1 MSATIHQLFQDH
13 TFEPEVLTAMGK
25 AYDRAVLTLQDF
37 EPRESIARVILGAAN
52 AGERSP
58 DRLYEIALRA
68 ADHARRA

>member
-13 TFEPEVLTAMGK
+13 AFEPEVVIAMGN
-25 AYDRAVLTLQDF
+25 AYDRAVLTLHDF

-58 DRLYEIALRA
+58 DRLYEIALRVA
-68 ADHARRA
+68 NNARRA